1 MNGPMLQSV
10 DVTNFRS
17 IRGHVHA
24 PLDARVVLIHGEN
37 GAGKT
42 SLLAAIELALTG
54 AVASLRRADPGY
66 ATQLLHRSATSGE
79 VSVAVAADR
88 GDRRHGTTLTAAGIS
103 PGAIL
108 PRELA
113 AFFGER
119 SYLPQSLLNQLLQI
133 YQESGS
139 GANSPLAR
147 FVGHLLGID
156 RLDAIET
163 GLAPLQDVR
172 NLRKVVDRWQA
183 VELERDRAD
192 RMAQGDR
199 TTLAVVDEA
208 IGGARK
214 ALSTALATLDLA
226 AGPNEDPDVTEA
238 RIAALPNDDGLD
250 DLTDRRRQLGSIRRE
265 IESATGTSMAAASST
280 TAAEATAAQRRWEA
294 ANGEAIERA
303 RRCVA
308 ELLPDLVLPPEIA
321 RFADAAARA
330 LASLNARSSVAAERA
345 RKDATRLAEAEA
357 ELDAEKIRLR
367 AVEEE
372 IQQLPSRAG
381 GLASAL
387 AEISAYIEGE
397 TCPVCERDYAEVNR
411 EPLAEHVHARVRSLS
426 ASADRLLALGRARGE
441 ATAARERLAGEID
454 GLRAR
459 AVGGEELAKLDRQA
473 VDSQAT
479 LEELAAM
486 ASIMAEGDRLRAAE
500 VAALR
505 ADADRERHEA
515 SLAASRQTIAAFAS
529 SAGLT
534 LEDSV
539 EPLPAIDA
547 IERALAGRADR
558 LLRRLTARREALE
571 ALAAIRAGARRRAE
585 VETAIADQVAIA
597 TKAKDALRSAEG
609 LRMQGRTLRD
619 TVDRVRSAI
628 IRREFNDRLN
638 RLWRDLFV
646 RLAPGEPFVPAFRV
660 PVAATRGL
668 QPTLVTTHR
677 DGGDAGGTP
686 GAMLSAGN
694 LNTAALTLFIAL
706 HLSVPRK
713 LPWLILD
720 DPVQS
725 MDDVHVAQFA
735 ALLRTLS
742 KQHGRQVVVAVH
754 DRQLFDYL
762 RLELSPAFQGDSL
775 LTLELTRG
783 PRRDTRCLSQRF
795 SFQEEELLAAA

>member
-1 MNGPMLQSV
+1 MNGPILQSV

-24 PLDARVVLIHGEN
+24 PLDARVVLVHGEN

-79 VSVAVAADR
+79 VSVALAADG
-88 GDRRHGTTLTAAGIS
+88 GDRRHGATLTPAGIS
-103 PGAIL
+103 PGATL

-147 FVGHLLGID
+147 FVGDLLGID

-172 NLRKVVDRWQA
+172 NLRKVVDRWQV

-192 RMAQGDR
+192 RMAQGER
-199 TTLAVVDEA
+199 TTLAGVDEA

-214 ALSTALATLDLA
+214 ALGTALATLDLA
-226 AGPNEDPDVTEA
+226 AGPDEDPDVTEA
-238 RIAALPNDDGLD
+238 RIAALPDDEGLD

-265 IESATGTSMAAASST
+265 IVGATGTSMAAAPST

-294 ANGEAIERA
+294 ANGEAIEGA
-303 RRCVA
+303 RRRVA

-321 RFADAAARA
+321 RFADEAARA
-330 LASLNARSSVAAERA
+330 LASLNARSSATAERA

-357 ELDAEKIRLR
+357 ELDAEKIRLT

-372 IQQLPSRAG
+372 IQQLPSRAS

-387 AEISAYIEGE
+387 AEISAYIDGE
-397 TCPVCERDYAEVNR
+397 TCPVCERNYTEVDR
-411 EPLAEHVHARVRSLS
+411 GPLAEHVHARVRSLS
-426 ASADRLLALGRARGE
+426 ASADRLLSLGRTRGE
-441 ATAARERLAGEID
+441 STAARDRLAGEVD

-459 AVGGEELAKLDRQA
+459 AVGSEELAKLDRQA
-473 VDSQAT
+473 AESQAT
-479 LEELAAM
+479 LAELAAM
-486 ASIMAEGDRLRAAE
+486 ASILAEGDRLRAAE
-500 VAALR
+500 VTALR

-529 SAGLT
+529 SAGLAP
-534 LEDSV
+534 EDGV

-547 IERALAGRADR
+547 IERALAHRADR
-558 LLRRLTARREALE
+558 LQRRLTARREARD
-571 ALAAIRAGARRRAE
+571 ALAAIRSGARRRTE

-597 TKAKDALRSAEG
+597 NRAKDALRSAEG
-609 LRMQGRTLRD
+609 LRTQGRALRD
-619 TVDRVRSAI
+619 TVDHVRSAI

-783 PRRDTRCLSQRF
+783 PRRDTRCLSQRL